1 MAESFFSHLL
11 KGARIV
17 VANDVEVK
25 GVGSKIGKRIGGGLR
40 SAPAGM
46 AFVDITGRVDAD
58 ADGIVFEG
66 LPLERPI
73 IPKFLVPKELAG
85 KLSRLVEGDSME
97 IEKQRR
103 AGNTNI
109 EFNEDK
115 FNNLVASLEK
125 GKTST
130 STKPDGMS
138 SRAYNLVAIE
148 TDDSTPDTL
157 ESLKETLGD
166 ALINHEVSTIDIG
179 ARGQS
184 NVRKMHTFTVS
195 GEKLRNTHAHNFAT
209 NRGFMAQIQELPPDG
224 ESGMSSRFGGGKWNG
239 GKPEPEDIK
248 PGADLSGA
256 NLYLARLGGRDLTNV
271 NLTGANLY
279 AAMMS
284 DANLTN
290 ANLTNANLWGVD
302 FTDAD
307 LRGADLSGAQLHLAT
322 LRGANLNGAKM
333 PEGWK
338 PGDNDTSRESG
349 MASRSGSID
358 WNKPDRDWGDGLGG
372 MVTSWDLPDGEIYTI
387 LDYEGES
394 SRRFSPAALVRN
406 ANGEEVFRKE
416 VSSRSDAMDALKTYH
431 EGKTS
436 RDGGMASRSADKY
449 PNLENRLDQYSFTP
463 YEEEP
468 RRRAAAAPP
477 SPPDDPDDPDDM
489 GDGMRSTSAS
499 GGKWRGRKPTPA
511 DVFPGADLTG
521 ANLSRV
527 DLSNEDFTG
536 ADLTG
541 ADLSGSLFD
550 NADLTGANLT
560 GANLTG
566 ANLFGAELRGTR
578 FRGANLRDTAIAP
591 WWLVR
596 SGMPAPRTGKNNPL
610 KQSEVDEIF
619 YDSAA
624 WADDALRFNID
635 KDYRGDYD
643 IEGNNELSNAIYQN
657 FRDRLDVEVGGRV
670 GVPRQYPEVYFDH
683 SNMSDEELE
692 IFTDIIAEYDPAVLD
707 YWLPGSEGGMS
718 SGRDLS
724 GTRWKGAKPK
734 EVDID
739 SEQDLSGADLTGL
752 NLRNDKF
759 NGRNFSFAK
768 LFNTDLTASDL
779 RRADFTSADLRLAKL
794 ESAKLSNAFLD
805 DANLYNADMTGAYM
819 IDAKLRGANLKN
831 ANLAEADLYGA
842 DLRGADLTNANLT
855 DADLRDANLFGA
867 NVTGVDFTGAQL
879 PDLSETLVFGA
890 DTARG
895 MSSRNSGMLSSTDLS
910 KRDQIKL
917 GTFFQEA
924 QKAWSK
930 KPRGKSEDISQEA
943 FQDAV
948 ENLMQQIS
956 DNGISVLDAFY
967 EENRIK
973 ERIKSLFGDGLSDA
987 EIARISGTTVETV
1000 DDVRTYGV
1008 PSPARAWVN
1017 RVARKAV
1024 TNAERKQSKGQGN
1037 MPVRDVAAAR
1047 LNNAVWDLIDA
1058 GKTDEEIIDAIRANP
1073 KFNRPTFGPKNLK
1086 PIRDKGRVE
1095 SKEGVIG
1102 YSQGVGAIE
1111 DINVRRGRSED
1122 DWLAGEELGTE
1133 VAQEDTADEGAD
1145 IAGASVIDDIG
1156 KRASL
1161 RESQAQQEK
1170 IRKTE
1175 KIKEALGDSFEIL
1188 EMRATRRSLVSGRE
1202 DIAISDIAKELN
1214 MSVPMVQKHLAL
1226 VDEIRK
1232 RVEDGTFA
1240 DPEWTI
1246 PFDEI
1251 ADVGR
1256 SAEGVR
1262 ELSEKYNFPET
1273 LMSLMV
1279 GQVSGFKRRLD
1290 TRIAGADKAY
1300 QDLADQVNS
1309 WIKAGYTRAEI
1320 ASMIPGIPSA
1330 QTLQNRIN
1338 AAVDAGLIEKDLMDP
1353 EVLKAIQNI
1362 RKKGIDSVGQ
1372 SMVEKLRS
1380 LGVNVDDIAA
1390 MGKPKKIKELSPEEE
1405 EFQSLRNSGKSKKEV
1420 MDLMNISE
1428 VQYLKL
1434 YGRLNMREKR

>member
-1 MAESFFSHLL
+1 
-11 KGARIV
+11 
-17 VANDVEVK
+17 
-25 GVGSKIGKRIGGGLR
+25 
-40 SAPAGM
+40 
-46 AFVDITGRVDAD
+46 
-58 ADGIVFEG
+58 
-66 LPLERPI
+66 
-73 IPKFLVPKELAG
+73 
-85 KLSRLVEGDSME
+85 
-97 IEKQRR
+97 
-103 AGNTNI
+103 
-109 EFNEDK
+109 
-115 FNNLVASLEK
+115 
-125 GKTST
+125 
-130 STKPDGMS
+130 
-138 SRAYNLVAIE
+138 
-148 TDDSTPDTL
+148 
-157 ESLKETLGD
+157 
-166 ALINHEVSTIDIG
+166 
-179 ARGQS
+179 
-184 NVRKMHTFTVS
+184 
-195 GEKLRNTHAHNFAT
+195 
-209 NRGFMAQIQELPPDG
+209 
-224 ESGMSSRFGGGKWNG
+224 
-239 GKPEPEDIK
+239 
-248 PGADLSGA
+248 
-256 NLYLARLGGRDLTNV
+256 
-271 NLTGANLY
+271 
-279 AAMMS
+279 
-284 DANLTN
+284 
-290 ANLTNANLWGVD
+290 
-302 FTDAD
+302 
-307 LRGADLSGAQLHLAT
+307 
-322 LRGANLNGAKM
+322 
-333 PEGWK
+333 
-338 PGDNDTSRESG
+338 
-349 MASRSGSID
+349 
-358 WNKPDRDWGDGLGG
+358 
-372 MVTSWDLPDGEIYTI
+372 
-387 LDYEGES
+387 
-394 SRRFSPAALVRN
+394 
-406 ANGEEVFRKE
+406 
-416 VSSRSDAMDALKTYH
+416 
-431 EGKTS
+431 
-436 RDGGMASRSADKY
+436 
-449 PNLENRLDQYSFTP
+449 
-463 YEEEP
+463 
-468 RRRAAAAPP
+468 
-477 SPPDDPDDPDDM
+477 
-489 GDGMRSTSAS
+489 
-499 GGKWRGRKPTPA
+499 
-511 DVFPGADLTG
+511 
-521 ANLSRV
+521 
-527 DLSNEDFTG
+527 
-536 ADLTG
+536 
-541 ADLSGSLFD
+541 
-550 NADLTGANLT
+550 
-560 GANLTG
+560 
-566 ANLFGAELRGTR
+566 
-578 FRGANLRDTAIAP
+578 
-591 WWLVR
+591 
-596 SGMPAPRTGKNNPL
+596 
-610 KQSEVDEIF
+610 
-619 YDSAA
+619 
-624 WADDALRFNID
+624 
-635 KDYRGDYD
+635 
-643 IEGNNELSNAIYQN
+643 
-657 FRDRLDVEVGGRV
+657 
-670 GVPRQYPEVYFDH
+670 
-683 SNMSDEELE
+683 MSDEELE

-707 YWLPGSEGGMS
+707 YWLPDSKGGMS
-718 SGRDLS
+718 SSTKWEGRTPKKKDLVP
-724 GTRWKGAKPK
+724 GA
-734 EVDID
+734 
-739 SEQDLSGADLTGL
+739 DLSGADLTRADLNGL
-752 NLRNDKF
+752 DLRGAYLYGANLQ
-759 NGRNFSFAK
+759 FAQLK
-768 LFNTDLTASDL
+768 DTDLTG
-779 RRADFTSADLRLAKL
+779 
-794 ESAKLSNAFLD
+794 
-805 DANLYNADMTGAYM
+805 ANLYGVN
-819 IDAKLRGANLKN
+819 LRGANLRG
-831 ANLAEADLYGA
+831 AN
-842 DLRGADLTNANLT
+842 LRGAKVRDANLLKTNLTEANLT
-855 DADLRDANLFGA
+855 DAILGFSNLGGANLTNAKLLRTDLTGADLRDANLTGADLRKTDLTRANLTDARISSTAGPGNTIFNRANLENVDLREMNLSTADLRASNLTNADLRGVNLRGARLFGA
-867 NVTGVDFTGAQL
+867 NVRGADFTGAEL

-1214 MSVPMVQKHLAL
+1214 MSVAMVQKHLAL

>member
-17 VANDVEVK
+17 VTNDVEVK

-224 ESGMSSRFGGGKWNG
+224 ESGM
-239 GKPEPEDIK
+239 
-248 PGADLSGA
+248 
-256 NLYLARLGGRDLTNV
+256 
-271 NLTGANLY
+271 
-279 AAMMS
+279 
-284 DANLTN
+284 
-290 ANLTNANLWGVD
+290 
-302 FTDAD
+302 
-307 LRGADLSGAQLHLAT
+307 
-322 LRGANLNGAKM
+322 
-333 PEGWK
+333 
-338 PGDNDTSRESG
+338 
-349 MASRSGSID
+349 
-358 WNKPDRDWGDGLGG
+358 
-372 MVTSWDLPDGEIYTI
+372 
-387 LDYEGES
+387 
-394 SRRFSPAALVRN
+394 
-406 ANGEEVFRKE
+406 
-416 VSSRSDAMDALKTYH
+416 
-431 EGKTS
+431 
-436 RDGGMASRSADKY
+436 ASRSADKY

-566 ANLFGAELRGTR
+566 ADLRGAELRGTR

-610 KQSEVDEIF
+610 KQSEVDEMF
-619 YDSAA
+619 YDTAA
-624 WADDALRFNID
+624 WADDALRFSVTS
-635 KDYRGDYD
+635 DYDGYD
-643 IEGNNELSNAIYQN
+643 IEGNNELSNAVYQN

-670 GVPRQYPEVYFDH
+670 GVPRQDPEVYFDH

-707 YWLPGSEGGMS
+707 YWLPDSKGGMS
-718 SGRDLS
+718 SSTKWEGRTPKKKDLVP
-724 GTRWKGAKPK
+724 GA
-734 EVDID
+734 
-739 SEQDLSGADLTGL
+739 DLSGADLTRADLNGL
-752 NLRNDKF
+752 DLRGAYLYGANLQ
-759 NGRNFSFAK
+759 FAQLK
-768 LFNTDLTASDL
+768 DTDLTG
-779 RRADFTSADLRLAKL
+779 
-794 ESAKLSNAFLD
+794 
-805 DANLYNADMTGAYM
+805 ANLYGAN
-819 IDAKLRGANLKN
+819 LRGANLRGAKVRD
-831 ANLAEADLYGA
+831 ANLLK
-842 DLRGADLTNANLT
+842 ANLT
-855 DADLRDANLFGA
+855 DANLSDAILGFSNLGGANLTNAKLIRTDLTGADLRDANLTGADLRKTDLTRANLTDARISSTAGPGNTIFNRANLENVDLREMNLSTADLRASNLTNADLRGVNLRGARLFGA
-867 NVTGVDFTGAQL
+867 NVRGADFTGAEL

-895 MSSRNSGMLSSTDLS
+895 MSSRNSGMLSSTNLS

-917 GTFFQEA
+917 GTFFEEA

-930 KPRGKSEDISQEA
+930 KPRGKSEDISQDA
-943 FQDAV
+943 FEDAV

-973 ERIKSLFGDGLSDA
+973 ERIKSLFGEDLSDA

-1111 DINVRRGRSED
+1111 DINIRRGRSED

-1133 VAQEDTADEGAD
+1133 VAQEDIADEGAD

-1156 KRASL
+1156 KRVSL
-1161 RESQAQQEK
+1161 RESQARQET

-1175 KIKEALGDSFEIL
+1175 KIKEALGDTFEIL
-1188 EMRATRRSLVSGRE
+1188 EMRETRRSLVSGRE
-1202 DIAISDIAKELN
+1202 KIAISDIAKELN
-1214 MSVPMVQKHLAL
+1214 ISEALVQKHLAL
-1226 VDEIRK
+1226 IDEIRK

-1240 DPEWTI
+1240 DPEWMI

-1256 SAEGVR
+1256 STEGIKK
-1262 ELSEKYNFPET
+1262 LSEKYNFPET
-1273 LMSLMV
+1273 LMSLMA

-1290 TRIAGADKAY
+1290 TRSAGADKPY
-1300 QDLADQVNS
+1300 QDFADQVHS
-1309 WIKAGYTRAEI
+1309 LIRAGYTRTEI
-1320 ASMIPGIPSA
+1320 ASMIPSVNSLNA
-1330 QTLQNRIN
+1330 LKKRMN
-1338 AAVDAGLIEKDLMDP
+1338 AAMKMGLLDQELTDP
-1353 EVLKAIQNI
+1353 EVLDAIQNI
-1362 RKKGIDSVGQ
+1362 RKKGIDSVSQG
-1372 SMVEKLRS
+1372 MVEKLRA
-1380 LGVNVDDIAA
+1380 LGVNIDGLVQVQ
-1390 MGKPKKIKELSPEEE
+1390 GVKFSPEDT
-1405 EFQSLRNSGKSKKEV
+1405 EFASLKTGGKSKREI
-1420 MDLMNISE
+1420 MELMNINE
-1428 VQYLKL
+1428 EQYQ
-1434 YGRLNMREKR
+1434 RLFSRMSAREKGK

>member
-138 SRAYNLVAIE
+138 SR
-148 TDDSTPDTL
+148 
-157 ESLKETLGD
+157 
-166 ALINHEVSTIDIG
+166 
-179 ARGQS
+179 
-184 NVRKMHTFTVS
+184 
-195 GEKLRNTHAHNFAT
+195 
-209 NRGFMAQIQELPPDG
+209 
-224 ESGMSSRFGGGKWNG
+224 
-239 GKPEPEDIK
+239 
-248 PGADLSGA
+248 
-256 NLYLARLGGRDLTNV
+256 
-271 NLTGANLY
+271 
-279 AAMMS
+279 
-284 DANLTN
+284 
-290 ANLTNANLWGVD
+290 
-302 FTDAD
+302 
-307 LRGADLSGAQLHLAT
+307 
-322 LRGANLNGAKM
+322 
-333 PEGWK
+333 
-338 PGDNDTSRESG
+338 
-349 MASRSGSID
+349 SGSID
-358 WNKPDRDWGDGLGG
+358 WNKPDRDWGDGGGG
-372 MVTSWDLPDGEIYTI
+372 MVTSWDLPDGESYTI

-394 SRRFSPAALVRN
+394 RRRFSPAALVNN

-416 VSSRSDAMDALKTYH
+416 FSSRSDAMDALKTYH

-436 RDGGMASRSADKY
+436 RDGGMASRSGSINWDNAEEYLGDGAGGEMRAWDAPGGGRYQIDSREDDGSIVTVYDADGKKVVSKEFRWPADLTRAKKFLQDY
-449 PNLENRLDQYSFTP
+449 HEGRNQSSGGMASRSSEIPNLENRLDQYSFTP

-566 ANLFGAELRGTR
+566 ADLRGAELRGTR

-610 KQSEVDEIF
+610 KQSEVDEMF
-619 YDSAA
+619 YDTAA
-624 WADDALRFNID
+624 WADDALRFSVTS
-635 KDYRGDYD
+635 DYDGYD
-643 IEGNNELSNAIYQN
+643 IEGNNELSNAVYQN

-670 GVPRQYPEVYFDH
+670 GVPRQDPEVYFDH

-707 YWLPGSEGGMS
+707 YWLPDSKGGMS
-718 SGRDLS
+718 SSTKWEGRTPKKKDLVP
-724 GTRWKGAKPK
+724 GA
-734 EVDID
+734 
-739 SEQDLSGADLTGL
+739 DLSGADLTRADLNGL
-752 NLRNDKF
+752 DLRGAYLYGANLQ
-759 NGRNFSFAK
+759 FAQLK
-768 LFNTDLTASDL
+768 DTDLTG
-779 RRADFTSADLRLAKL
+779 
-794 ESAKLSNAFLD
+794 
-805 DANLYNADMTGAYM
+805 ANLYGVN
-819 IDAKLRGANLKN
+819 LRGANLRG
-831 ANLAEADLYGA
+831 AN
-842 DLRGADLTNANLT
+842 LRGAKVRDANLLKANLT
-855 DADLRDANLFGA
+855 DANLTDAILGFSNLGGANLTNAKLLRTDLTGADLRDANLTGADLRKTDLTRANLTDARISSTAGPGNTIFNRANLENVDLREMNLSTADLRASNLTNTDLRGVNLRGARLFGA
-867 NVTGVDFTGAQL
+867 NVRGADFTGAEL

-895 MSSRNSGMLSSTDLS
+895 MSSRNSGMLSSTGLS

-917 GTFFQEA
+917 GTFFEEA

-930 KPRGKSEDISQEA
+930 KPRGKSEDISQDA
-943 FQDAV
+943 FEDAV

-973 ERIKSLFGDGLSDA
+973 ERIKSLFGEGLSDA

-1000 DDVRTYGV
+1000 DAVRTYGV

-1058 GKTDEEIIDAIRANP
+1058 GKTDEEIIDAIRVNP

-1111 DINVRRGRSED
+1111 DINIRRGRSED

-1133 VAQEDTADEGAD
+1133 VAQEDIADEGAD

-1156 KRASL
+1156 KRVSL
-1161 RESQAQQEK
+1161 RESQARQEK

-1175 KIKEALGDSFEIL
+1175 KIKEALGDTFEIL

-1214 MSVPMVQKHLAL
+1214 MSVAMVQKHLAL

-1240 DPEWTI
+1240 DPEWMI

-1256 SAEGVR
+1256 SIEGIK

-1290 TRIAGADKAY
+1290 NRIAGADKAY

-1372 SMVEKLRS
+1372 SMVEKLRA

>member
-130 STKPDGMS
+130 SAKPNGMS

-224 ESGMSSRFGGGKWNG
+224 ESGMGSRSGGGKWNG

-256 NLYLARLGGRDLTNV
+256 NLYLARLGGRDLTDV

-322 LRGANLNGAKM
+322 LRGANLDGAKM
-333 PEGWK
+333 PVYWK
-338 PGDNDTSRESG
+338 PGDNDTSR
-349 MASRSGSID
+349 
-358 WNKPDRDWGDGLGG
+358 
-372 MVTSWDLPDGEIYTI
+372 
-387 LDYEGES
+387 
-394 SRRFSPAALVRN
+394 
-406 ANGEEVFRKE
+406 
-416 VSSRSDAMDALKTYH
+416 
-431 EGKTS
+431 
-436 RDGGMASRSADKY
+436 DGGMSSRSADKY

-477 SPPDDPDDPDDM
+477 SPPDDPDDM

-566 ANLFGAELRGTR
+566 ADLRGAELRGTR

-610 KQSEVDEIF
+610 KQSEVDEMF
-619 YDSAA
+619 YDTAA
-624 WADDALRFNID
+624 WADDALRFSVTS
-635 KDYRGDYD
+635 DYDGYD
-643 IEGNNELSNAIYQN
+643 IEGNNELSNAVYQN

-670 GVPRQYPEVYFDH
+670 GVPRQDPEVYFDH

-707 YWLPGSEGGMS
+707 YWLPDSKGGMS
-718 SGRDLS
+718 SSTKWEGRTPKKKDLVP
-724 GTRWKGAKPK
+724 GA
-734 EVDID
+734 
-739 SEQDLSGADLTGL
+739 DLSGADLTRADLNGL
-752 NLRNDKF
+752 DLRGAYLYGANLQ
-759 NGRNFSFAK
+759 FAQLK
-768 LFNTDLTASDL
+768 DTDLTG
-779 RRADFTSADLRLAKL
+779 
-794 ESAKLSNAFLD
+794 
-805 DANLYNADMTGAYM
+805 ANLYGVN
-819 IDAKLRGANLKN
+819 LRGANLRG
-831 ANLAEADLYGA
+831 AN
-842 DLRGADLTNANLT
+842 LRGAKVRDANLLKANLT
-855 DADLRDANLFGA
+855 DANLSDAILGFSNLGGANLTNAKLIRTDLTGADLRDANLTGADLRRTDLTRANLTDARISSTAGPGNTIFNRANLENVDLREMNLSTADLRASNLTNADLRGVNLRGARLFGA
-867 NVTGVDFTGAQL
+867 NVRGADFTGAEL

-1214 MSVPMVQKHLAL
+1214 MSVAMVQKHLAL

>member
-17 VANDVEVK
+17 VADDVEVK

-109 EFNEDK
+109 EFNQDK

-224 ESGMSSRFGGGKWNG
+224 ESGMSSRRSYDDESGSRGVREGVAESEHFEGSMWIDQLKGDNVDADVIPLADIYGDDRPGYAVVGVYRTDDGFGGIEYFYG
-239 GKPEPEDIK
+239 GD
-248 PGADLSGA
+248 D
-256 NLYLARLGGRDLTNV
+256 
-271 NLTGANLY
+271 
-279 AAMMS
+279 
-284 DANLTN
+284 
-290 ANLTNANLWGVD
+290 
-302 FTDAD
+302 
-307 LRGADLSGAQLHLAT
+307 
-322 LRGANLNGAKM
+322 
-333 PEGWK
+333 
-338 PGDNDTSRESG
+338 
-349 MASRSGSID
+349 
-358 WNKPDRDWGDGLGG
+358 
-372 MVTSWDLPDGEIYTI
+372 
-387 LDYEGES
+387 
-394 SRRFSPAALVRN
+394 
-406 ANGEEVFRKE
+406 EEFDSVE
-416 VSSRSDAMDALKTYH
+416 DAMDFLQNIEDQGN
-431 EGKTS
+431 EGILYGDPEFRSLDRVRSAGKPG
-436 RDGGMASRSADKY
+436 RRPLEGLRSRSSDKY

-566 ANLFGAELRGTR
+566 ADLRGAELRGTR

-610 KQSEVDEIF
+610 KQSEVDEMF
-619 YDSAA
+619 YDTAA
-624 WADDALRFNID
+624 WADDALRFSVTS
-635 KDYRGDYD
+635 DYDGYD

-670 GVPRQYPEVYFDH
+670 GVPRQDPEVYFDH

-707 YWLPGSEGGMS
+707 YWLPDSKGGMS
-718 SGRDLS
+718 SSTKWEGRTPKKKDLVP
-724 GTRWKGAKPK
+724 GA
-734 EVDID
+734 
-739 SEQDLSGADLTGL
+739 DLSGADLTRADLNGL
-752 NLRNDKF
+752 DLRGAYLYGANLQ
-759 NGRNFSFAK
+759 FAQLK
-768 LFNTDLTASDL
+768 DTDLTG
-779 RRADFTSADLRLAKL
+779 
-794 ESAKLSNAFLD
+794 
-805 DANLYNADMTGAYM
+805 ANLYGVN
-819 IDAKLRGANLKN
+819 LRGANLRG
-831 ANLAEADLYGA
+831 AN
-842 DLRGADLTNANLT
+842 LRGAKVRDANLLKANLT
-855 DADLRDANLFGA
+855 DANLSDAILGFSNLGGANLTNAKLIRTDLTGADLRDANLTGADLRRTDLTRANLTDARISSTAGPGNTIFNRANLENVDLREMNLSTADLRASNLTNADLRGVNLRGARLFGA
-867 NVTGVDFTGAQL
+867 NVRGADFTGAEL

-917 GTFFQEA
+917 GTFFEEA

-930 KPRGKSEDISQEA
+930 KPRGKSEDISQDA
-943 FQDAV
+943 FEDAV
-948 ENLMQQIS
+948 ESLMQQIS

-973 ERIKSLFGDGLSDA
+973 ERIKSLFGEDLSDA

-1058 GKTDEEIIDAIRANP
+1058 GKTDEEIIDAIRVNP

-1111 DINVRRGRSED
+1111 DINIRRGRSED

-1133 VAQEDTADEGAD
+1133 VAQEDITDEGAD

-1156 KRASL
+1156 KRVSL
-1161 RESQAQQEK
+1161 RESQARQEK

-1175 KIKEALGDSFEIL
+1175 KIKEALGDTFEIL

-1214 MSVPMVQKHLAL
+1214 MSESLVQKHLAL

-1256 SAEGVR
+1256 STEGIKK
-1262 ELSEKYNFPET
+1262 LSEKYNFPET
-1273 LMSLMV
+1273 LMSLMA

-1290 TRIAGADKAY
+1290 TRSAGADKPY
-1300 QDLADQVNS
+1300 QDFADQVHS
-1309 WIKAGYTRAEI
+1309 FIRAGYTRTEI
-1320 ASMIPGIPSA
+1320 ASMIPSVNSLNA
-1330 QTLQNRIN
+1330 LKKRMN
-1338 AAVDAGLIEKDLMDP
+1338 AAMKMGLLDQELMDP
-1353 EVLKAIQNI
+1353 EVLDAIQNI
-1362 RKKGIDSVGQ
+1362 RKKGIDSVSQG
-1372 SMVEKLRS
+1372 MVEKLRA
-1380 LGVNVDDIAA
+1380 LGVNIDGLVQVQ
-1390 MGKPKKIKELSPEEE
+1390 GVKFSPEDT
-1405 EFQSLRNSGKSKKEV
+1405 EFASLRTGGKSKREI
-1420 MDLMNISE
+1420 MELMNINE
-1428 VQYLKL
+1428 EQYQ
-1434 YGRLNMREKR
+1434 RLFSRMSAREKGK

>member
-130 STKPDGMS
+130 SAKPNGMS

-224 ESGMSSRFGGGKWNG
+224 ESGMGSRSGGGKWNG

-256 NLYLARLGGRDLTNV
+256 NLYLARLGGRDLTDV

-322 LRGANLNGAKM
+322 LRGANLDGAKM
-333 PEGWK
+333 PVYWK
-338 PGDNDTSRESG
+338 PGDNDTSR
-349 MASRSGSID
+349 
-358 WNKPDRDWGDGLGG
+358 
-372 MVTSWDLPDGEIYTI
+372 
-387 LDYEGES
+387 
-394 SRRFSPAALVRN
+394 
-406 ANGEEVFRKE
+406 
-416 VSSRSDAMDALKTYH
+416 
-431 EGKTS
+431 
-436 RDGGMASRSADKY
+436 DGGMSSRSADKY

-477 SPPDDPDDPDDM
+477 SPPDDPDDM

-566 ANLFGAELRGTR
+566 ADLRGAELRGTR

-610 KQSEVDEIF
+610 KQSEVDEMF
-619 YDSAA
+619 YDTAA
-624 WADDALRFNID
+624 WADDALRFSVTS
-635 KDYRGDYD
+635 DYDGYD
-643 IEGNNELSNAIYQN
+643 IEGNNELSNAVYQN

-670 GVPRQYPEVYFDH
+670 GVPRQDPEVYFDH

-707 YWLPGSEGGMS
+707 YWLPDSKGGMS
-718 SGRDLS
+718 SSTKWEGRTPKKKDLVP
-724 GTRWKGAKPK
+724 GA
-734 EVDID
+734 
-739 SEQDLSGADLTGL
+739 DLSGADLTRADLNGL
-752 NLRNDKF
+752 DLRGAYLYGANLQ
-759 NGRNFSFAK
+759 FAQLK
-768 LFNTDLTASDL
+768 DTDLTG
-779 RRADFTSADLRLAKL
+779 
-794 ESAKLSNAFLD
+794 
-805 DANLYNADMTGAYM
+805 ANLYGVN
-819 IDAKLRGANLKN
+819 LRGANLRG
-831 ANLAEADLYGA
+831 AN
-842 DLRGADLTNANLT
+842 LRGAKVRDANLLKTNLTEANLT
-855 DADLRDANLFGA
+855 DAILGFSNLGGANLTNAKLLRTDLTGADLRDANLTGADLRKTDLTRANLTDARISSTAGPGNTIFNRANLENVDLREMNLSTADLRASNLTNADLRGVNLRGARLFGA
-867 NVTGVDFTGAQL
+867 NVRGADFTGAEL

-1214 MSVPMVQKHLAL
+1214 MSVAMVQKHLAL